1 MKHALPLIVVVT
13 LIAAVGCQKK
23 AADSSQVRS
32 DVTDITPIAAAPAP
46 AYTPTAS
53 DLPAATYT
61 PSYIPAPAPI
71 ESAPAAKSA
80 GYTIRKGDTLYSL
93 ARTHYGD
100 GKAWQKIA
108 SANPGVDPHKLR
120 VGQTIVIP

>member
-1 MKHALPLIVVVT
+1 MNFQQLR
-13 LIAAVGCQKK
+13 
-23 AADSSQVRS
+23 SVRE
-32 DVTDITPIAAAPAP
+32 A
-46 AYTPTAS
+46 
-53 DLPAATYT
+53 
-61 PSYIPAPAPI
+61 
-71 ESAPAAKSA
+71 
-80 GYTIRKGDTLYSL
+80 IRRNFNLGDTFYSL